1 MINADCHSQRL
12 YDELSHADDS
22 IGEVLSHEG
31 LLELDVAAW
40 AEEDC
45 HLYCWTT
52 NNFMTRVC
60 VSGDRST
67 FGRQRLPDG
76 KMKSTPQRCAA
87 LPQNL

>member
-1 MINADCHSQRL
+1 M
-12 YDELSHADDS
+12 SHADDS

-52 NNFMTRVC
+52 NNFMTRAC
-60 VSGDRST
+60 VSGDR
-67 FGRQRLPDG
+67 
-76 KMKSTPQRCAA
+76 
-87 LPQNL
+87 